1 MNTKVKFKKQR
12 KLNRGVRWIQVFNS
26 ELREKKNEVCLI
38 LGPALSPTYSSETS
52 QASLGCSVL
61 LLSCQSQSLLPGTLA
76 FSHGTYY
83 IQGFRFRFSYTF
95 FKKNWTRIFFLW
107 NVFNKFSFYILHL
120 SKWKQWTLQNIQV
133 EYHRAIFL
141 RI

>member
-1 MNTKVKFKKQR
+1 M
-12 KLNRGVRWIQVFNS
+12 QVFNS

-38 LGPALSPTYSSETS
+38 LGPALSPTYSSGTS

-83 IQGFRFRFSYTF
+83 NQGFRFRFCYAF
-95 FKKNWTRIFFLW
+95 FKKKLYTIFFHEMFLTT
-107 NVFNKFSFYILHL
+107 SHSLYYIY
-120 SKWKQWTLQNIQV
+120 QN
-133 EYHRAIFL
+133 ENNEHYKTFR
-141 RI
+141 